1 MTLAERIEKFNN
13 LMGDIVPSEVKKDLL
28 EKGFFT
34 APASTKYHGNYEG
47 GLFDHSY
54 MVAHYL
60 KKLTEEC
67 RLDWQNP
74 RSPLLV
80 GMFHD
85 LCKMD
90 NYQHPVIA
98 ETLGGEEIRDD
109 FKWEYATDTL
119 LKGHGDKSVMVLA
132 QYFKLT
138 EEEIMCIRYHMGAF
152 CDKSEWNDY
161 TRAVHKYTNVL
172 WTHQADMLASHVEGG
187 EVWWQESR
195 IWSFCSIRHNR
206 LSPMTRTSFRRLPR
220 LRRMIAARKSTSI
233 SVLSVSHRFGVAP
246 VPGSM

>member
-1 MTLAERIEKFNN
+1 MTDNVNHPAHYETGKFECIEVMLETQGVEAVLNFCQCNAFKYLYRAKRKNG
-13 LMGDIVPSEVKKDLL
+13 LEDMKKAVWYLN
-28 EKGFFT
+28 
-34 APASTKYHGNYEG
+34 KYIELKEG

-98 ETLGGEEIRDD
+98 ETLGGEKIRDD

-172 WTHQADMLASHVEGG
+172 WTHQADMLASHVEG
-187 EVWWQESR
+187 V
-195 IWSFCSIRHNR
+195 
-206 LSPMTRTSFRRLPR
+206 
-220 LRRMIAARKSTSI
+220 
-233 SVLSVSHRFGVAP
+233 
-246 VPGSM
+246 